1 MINNFKVPFV
11 YKVAF
16 TINSLQDAFKQGGL
30 KQVYQYLKYSTN
42 NAIFRYRFKH
52 STKYRENVLSNLK
65 ADNIMFLPL
74 MGMFYG
80 DEEFSLRNCVK
91 YLNEEEKEKYKK
103 QTLETVQTTIKN
115 SEVADKESISRLLDM
130 FGLDLLGVKVKDV
143 MPKNTTRRRSKKA
156 YALPYPPLNVK

>member
-16 TINSLQDAFKQGGL
+16 TINSLQYAFKQGGL

-42 NAIFRYRFKH
+42 NAIFRYRFKY

-91 YLNEEEKEKYKK
+91 YLNEEEQEKYKN
-103 QTLETVQTTIKN
+103 QTLETVQTTIKSN
-115 SEVADKESISRLLDM
+115 NITNEEQLSGVLEM
-130 FGLDLLGVKVKDV
+130 FGLDLLGVNAEDI
-143 MPKNTTRRRSKKA
+143 MPKKTIRRRSKKA
-156 YALPYPPLNVK
+156 YALHQLSSKVK

>member
-16 TINSLQDAFKQGGL
+16 TISSLQYAFKQGGL
-30 KQVYQYLKYSTN
+30 KQVYYYLKHSTD

-52 STKYRENVLSNLK
+52 STKFREKVLSNLK

-91 YLNEEEKEKYKK
+91 YLNEEEQEKYKK
-103 QTLETVQTTIKN
+103 QSIESIQTTIKN
-115 SEVADKESISRLLDM
+115 TKIKGKEHIEATLDM
-130 FGLDLLGVKVKDV
+130 FGLDLLGVKVEDV
-143 MPKNTTRRRSKKA
+143 MPKKTPKKRAKKA
-156 YALPYPPLNVK
+156 KTYSIPTSTVK

>member
-16 TINSLQDAFKQGGL
+16 TISSLQYAFKHGGL
-30 KQVYQYLKYSTN
+30 KQVYYYLKHSTD

-52 STKYRENVLSNLK
+52 STKFREKVLSNLK

-91 YLNEEEKEKYKK
+91 YLNEEEQEKYKK
-103 QTLETVQTTIKN
+103 QSIESVQTTIKN
-115 SEVADKESISRLLDM
+115 IKTKGKENIEAAINM

-143 MPKNTTRRRSKKA
+143 MPKKTTRSRSKKA
-156 YALPYPPLNVK
+156 YALH